1 MLRFRLYA
9 FVEAA
14 VLPSI
19 VLRYAGAPIATRAS
33 FSFSGDVAFSEYFLY
48 HFRFLFVWRV
58 PYVVR
63 SFLSNVFFFNFLTT
77 GWIFYISLCEI
88 CKRGRARA
96 LQSSNSATLPLK
108 RRHQPMSRFDS
119 CRWMNTDTARQEC
132 ATLSLY
138 TACRTTDRRR
148 TDVGWLP
155 KFKIPRW
162 L

>member
-1 MLRFRLYA
+1 M
-9 FVEAA
+9 
-14 VLPSI
+14 
-19 VLRYAGAPIATRAS
+19 AS
-33 FSFSGDVAFSEYFLY
+33 FSRPSICRRPDRHTCFFFFFWRCRF
-48 HFRFLFVWRV
+48 FRVFFVPFPLSLCMESTVRRTLF
-58 PYVVR
+58 P
-63 SFLSNVFFFNFLTT
+63 FECFFFNFLTT